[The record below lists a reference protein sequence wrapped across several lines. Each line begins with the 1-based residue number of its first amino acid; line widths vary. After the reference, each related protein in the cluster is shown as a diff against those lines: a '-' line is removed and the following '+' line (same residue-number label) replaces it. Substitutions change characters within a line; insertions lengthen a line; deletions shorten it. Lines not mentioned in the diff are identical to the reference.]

1 MLIRSLGTPSV
12 TNQPDYIFSSK
23 KVGKR
28 LNGKEHCKKCDFLI
42 ASLQLFRKVGSW
54 EGIAVLIQK
63 HNRPIWH

>member
-12 TNQPDYIFSSK
+12 TNQPDYLFSSK

-42 ASLQLFRKVGSW
+42 ASLVGSW